1 MGSER
6 AAALAADFA
15 AANEEARQFAGSC
28 TDADWHRNVPGE
40 DWTVG
45 VVLHH
50 IAEGHTNGLRW
61 LRSMASGEGVSESA
75 EDIDKANAAHATRAG
90 SVGQVETTLPLANN
104 GVLLEQALRALT
116 DEELDRSAPFGPAD
130 GRMLPTGDLAAV
142 AARHTRSH
150 LSSALSAIGRG

>member
-15 AANEEARQFAGSC
+15 AANGEALQLARSC

-40 DWTVG
+40 EWTVG

-75 EDIDKANAAHATRAG
+75 EDIDDANAAHAARAS
-90 SVGQVETTLPLANN
+90 SVDQVETAALLANN
-104 GVLLEQALRALT
+104 GALLEQALRALT
-116 DEELDRSAPFGPAD
+116 DEELDRGAPFGPAG

-150 LSSALSAIGRG
+150 LSSALSAIARD

>member
-15 AANEEARQFAGSC
+15 AANEEDRQFAGSC

-50 IAEGHTNGLRW
+50 IAEGHANGLRW

>member
-50 IAEGHTNGLRW
+50 IAEGHANGLRW

>member
-50 IAEGHTNGLRW
+50 IAVGHANGLRW

>member
-50 IAEGHTNGLRW
+50 IAEGHANGLRW

-150 LSSALSAIGRG
+150 LSSARSAIARV

>member
-1 MGSER
+1 VGSER

-15 AANEEARQFAGSC
+15 AANGEALQFARSC

-75 EDIDKANAAHATRAG
+75 EDIDTANAAHAARAS
-90 SVGQVETTLPLANN
+90 SVDQVETAALLANN
-104 GVLLEQALRALT
+104 GGLLEQALLALT
-116 DEELDRSAPFGPAD
+116 DEELDRGAPFGPAG

-150 LSSALSAIGRG
+150 LSSALSAIARD